1 MESIAHREIISLKSL
16 LMNKIRLNMTM
27 NYNNNDRLKLHIEKI
42 INSNILV
49 IVEGK
54 KDKIALEKLGIKNIV
69 ELNKKPLFQIAEDI
83 SASNE
88 ECIILT
94 DLDKKGKEIY
104 GKLNHDLQKNG
115 VKVNNK
121 FREFLF
127 KYTKLRQI
135 EGIDSYLDKM

>member
-1 MESIAHREIISLKSL
+1 
-16 LMNKIRLNMTM
+16 MNKKLEELN
-27 NYNNNDRLKLHIEKI
+27 NFIGKI
-42 INSNILV
+42 KYSNILV

-54 KDKIALEKLGIKNIV
+54 KDKAALQKLGIENVIELSKKPIFQIV
-69 ELNKKPLFQIAEDI
+69 EEI
-83 SASNE
+83 SDSNE

-94 DLDKKGKEIY
+94 DLDKKGREIY
-104 GKLNHDLQKNG
+104 GKLNSNLQRNG

-135 EGIDSYLDKM
+135 EGIDSYLEAFQ

>member
-1 MESIAHREIISLKSL
+1 MKDIEEFKKHIDKIKS
-16 LMNKIRLNMTM
+16 
-27 NYNNNDRLKLHIEKI
+27 
-42 INSNILV
+42 SNILV

-54 KDKIALEKLGIKNIV
+54 KDRSALEKLGIINIV
-69 ELNKKPLFQIAEDI
+69 ELSKKPLFQIVEEIAG
-83 SASNE
+83 SND

-104 GKLNHDLQKNG
+104 GKLNSSLQRHG

-127 KYTKLRQI
+127 KHTRIRQI
-135 EGIDSYLDKM
+135 EGISSYLGAL